1 MEEVIVGGDSMGFN
15 VLNYVLAKKNVGGL
29 TVELDSLKQQLAG
42 LQKDLEVIQDA
53 DLINRVTSIETLLNQ
68 DVANLEEV
76 KRQIKILKR
85 QQTTQENKRII
96 TDLYK
101 ELYKL

>member
-1 MEEVIVGGDSMGFN
+1 MGFN
-15 VLNYVLAKKNVGGL
+15 VLNYVLAKKNVGGS

-68 DVANLEEV
+68 IGAVRLNRTTVINSLNPY
-76 KRQIKILKR
+76 IKDGVIIVNFILFCLFF
-85 QQTTQENKRII
+85 NIFH
-96 TDLYK
+96 
-101 ELYKL
+101 

>member
-1 MEEVIVGGDSMGFN
+1 MGFN

-53 DLINRVTSIETLLNQ
+53 DLINRVNDIEVLLNQ
-68 DVANLEEV
+68 DMANLDEV
-76 KRQIKILKR
+76 KSKIEEIKTQITAKVAYR
-85 QQTTQENKRII
+85 VV
-96 TDLYK
+96 D
-101 ELYKL
+101 

>member
-1 MEEVIVGGDSMGFN
+1 MGFN

-53 DLINRVTSIETLLNQ
+53 DLINRVNDIEVLLNQ
-68 DVANLEEV
+68 DMANLDEVRSKIEEI
-76 KRQIKILKR
+76 KTQITAKVAYR
-85 QQTTQENKRII
+85 VV
-96 TDLYK
+96 D
-101 ELYKL
+101 

>member
-1 MEEVIVGGDSMGFN
+1 MGFN

-53 DLINRVTSIETLLNQ
+53 DLINRVNDIEVLLNQ
-68 DVANLEEV
+68 DMANLDEV
-76 KRQIKILKR
+76 KSKIEEIKTQITAKVTYR
-85 QQTTQENKRII
+85 VV
-96 TDLYK
+96 D
-101 ELYKL
+101 

>member
-1 MEEVIVGGDSMGFN
+1 MEEIIVGGDSMGFN

-53 DLINRVTSIETLLNQ
+53 DLINRVNDIEVLLNQ
-68 DVANLEEV
+68 DMANLDEV
-76 KRQIKILKR
+76 KSKIEEIKTQITAKVTYR
-85 QQTTQENKRII
+85 VV
-96 TDLYK
+96 D
-101 ELYKL
+101 

>member
-15 VLNYVLAKKNVGGL
+15 VLNYVLAKKNVGGS

-53 DLINRVTSIETLLNQ
+53 DLINRVNDIEVLLNQ
-68 DVANLEEV
+68 DVTNLEEV
-76 KRQIKILKR
+76 KRQI
-85 QQTTQENKRII
+85 
-96 TDLYK
+96 TDLKVQVAAKSIGYRVV
-101 ELYKL
+101 E

>member
-29 TVELDSLKQQLAG
+29 TVELDSLKQQLVG

-53 DLINRVTSIETLLNQ
+53 DLINRVNDIEVLLNQ
-68 DVANLEEV
+68 DMANLDEV
-76 KRQIKILKR
+76 KSKIEEIKTQITAKVAYR
-85 QQTTQENKRII
+85 VV
-96 TDLYK
+96 D
-101 ELYKL
+101 

>member
-15 VLNYVLAKKNVGGL
+15 VLNYVLAKKNVGDS

-53 DLINRVTSIETLLNQ
+53 DLINRVNDIEVLLNQ
-68 DVANLEEV
+68 DVTNLEEV
-76 KRQIKILKR
+76 KKQIADLKVQVSAKSIGYR
-85 QQTTQENKRII
+85 VVE
-96 TDLYK
+96 
-101 ELYKL
+101 

>member
-1 MEEVIVGGDSMGFN
+1 MGFN

-53 DLINRVTSIETLLNQ
+53 DLINRVNDIEVLLNQ
-68 DVANLEEV
+68 DMANLDEV
-76 KRQIKILKR
+76 KRQI
-85 QQTTQENKRII
+85 
-96 TDLYK
+96 TDLK
-101 ELYKL
+101 EQVSAKTIGYRVVD

>member
-53 DLINRVTSIETLLNQ
+53 DLINRVNDIEVLLNQ
-68 DVANLEEV
+68 DMANLDEV
-76 KRQIKILKR
+76 KSKIEEIKTQITAKVTYR
-85 QQTTQENKRII
+85 VV
-96 TDLYK
+96 D
-101 ELYKL
+101 